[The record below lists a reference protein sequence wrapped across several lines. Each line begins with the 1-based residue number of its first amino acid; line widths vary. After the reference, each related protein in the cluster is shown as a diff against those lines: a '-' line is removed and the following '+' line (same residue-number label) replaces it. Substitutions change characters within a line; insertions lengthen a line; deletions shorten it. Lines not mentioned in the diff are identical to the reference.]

1 MSLECRSSFRVVAAF
16 VFVYATLWTTT
27 TYFLDPTVPY
37 DALEAL
43 NWAENGE
50 YGSPKNPY
58 FVGAVTALGLLLEPI
73 IPITLYW
80 YLSHFVGVGLG
91 MLGVWMLGK
100 RLFGDNQIALLSL
113 MSLNMS
119 GILNIDIIPYNDN
132 YLLVTLW
139 PYMFLFFVKAIHDN
153 PNHWFSLAAVSG
165 IAGMSKYSSC
175 AFLPFMFAYTV
186 LVPEAR
192 NAYKSPK
199 IYLAVLLMLL
209 IAFPNVVWLYQHD
222 FAAFNWVESRL
233 TFGINFKLVVF
244 VTAVFYPVI
253 VLALILKRLGGR
265 WMLPTAPERRA
276 FLWSFL
282 SPIVLILGYLLMHRG
297 GSVTEWLQPFV
308 VLAPTALLSLV
319 DFERVSNL
327 RPVIR
332 LFGGLSLIVLL
343 GYSFAM
349 LLNLGGAG
357 SKNNFVGKVSADVN
371 EVWRKKYDRPL
382 SFVGG
387 SRFSHWL
394 TIYAPDRPR
403 TVTPWSNTEKPNI
416 YNTRISER
424 DFRRDGALFISEPGA
439 SFDEATLALDLST
452 VPGVELREQMDFTFE
467 NERGGKNTITLGFVP
482 PQSK

>member
-452 VPGVELREQMDFTFE
+452 VPGAELREQMDFTFE